1 MRHKPLLYLMAIL
14 VSSVLFLSN
23 SFNPPNAR
31 TGGPG
36 EGLCSDCHSGGS
48 FNGNVS
54 ITGIPTTVQ
63 ANQLYNVELTISA
76 TSGSPASGGFQ
87 LVALNSANEN
97 VGTLIVTNGAQT
109 GTNTEGGRTY
119 MEHRGPKS
127 FSGNTVTWEFDWEAP
142 AGPNNEDITFYFVGN
157 MVNGNGGTSGDAVV
171 NTNFNTTLQGAADP
185 IVISIDQINP
195 VTCNGFSDGS
205 ITASASGGN
214 PPLTFEWSNGL
225 FGQTISGLS
234 AGTYQLTVSDVGGQT
249 ATAEATVTE
258 PQVLVVAEVS
268 AEPFTCNGP
277 ATIVVEATGG
287 TPNYVYNWSD
297 GTTGNTIMLSPQD
310 LPVDVTVTDDNDCTA
325 VLTITTI
332 PQDNN
337 PPLAVAAG
345 GTLTCSNP
353 SVTLSSAGS
362 DQGPCFEFAWTDPQ
376 GNFLS
381 NMMNPVVNM
390 PGTYNLVVTNICNGC
405 TATADAIVLEDI
417 ESPVITI
424 SGVDTITC
432 NLPVVEIDVCGLQG
446 ILWNWTT
453 NNGNIVYG
461 ADSCIVGVNAGG
473 TYVVTATD
481 TINGCID
488 TAQVE
493 VFEFLIPNPFVDSIQ
508 HVSCFGEADGYV
520 LLGVNGGQ
528 PPLEYLWPDSST
540 LNERNDLSAGSYA
553 VSVTDSLGCI
563 ASINITIT
571 QPAQILANLV
581 LTDETAPDAD
591 DGTATVSPQ
600 GGMGS
605 FEILWSTGDTTNVI
619 EDLAPGQYC
628 VTITDSIGCSQVAC
642 GSVQP
647 FGCALAVSPEVA
659 NVDCHGDST
668 GSIQL
673 SIENGVGP
681 VEIIWNTGQT
691 EAIISN
697 LPAGTYTATISDSL
711 GCSVN
716 IEVDLTEPEN
726 PISVAVDSIQN
737 TKGSEMDGGIFISP
751 SGGSPS
757 YSFEWTDTLG
767 VIVGTAED
775 LENVGAGT
783 YTLVVTD
790 DLGCSQTFQFMVGTS
805 ASEPLWM
812 ADLAIYPNPVSAS
825 LYIELPTY
833 GQFVTTL
840 SSQDGVMIHTNAAG
854 SGQKVMDM
862 SNLPSGVYLLRVLD
876 EQGGMA
882 VFRIMK

>member
-14 VSSVLFLSN
+14 VSSILFLSN
-23 SFNPPNAR
+23 AFNPPNAR
-31 TGGPG
+31 TGAPG
-36 EGLCSDCHSGGS
+36 EGLCSNCHSGGS
-48 FNGNVS
+48 FQGTVS
-54 ITGIPTTVQ
+54 ISGIPSTVE
-63 ANQLYNVELTISA
+63 ANQLYSVELTITA
-76 TSGSPASGGFQ
+76 TSGSPSAAGFQ
-87 LVALNSANEN
+87 LVALNSSNQN
-97 VGTLIVTNGAQT
+97 IGTLIVTNGAQT
-109 GTNTEGGRTY
+109 GVNTEGGRTY
-119 MEHRGPKS
+119 MEQRGAKS

-157 MVNGNGGTSGDAVV
+157 MVNGNGNTSGDAVV
-171 NTNFNTTLQGAADP
+171 NTNFSTTLQGAADP
-185 IVISIDQINP
+185 IVISIVGIEHVP
-195 VTCNGFSDGS
+195 CNGLSEGIIS
-205 ITASASGGN
+205 ASATGGS

-225 FGQTISGLS
+225 FGETISGLS

-258 PQVLVVAEVS
+258 PPVLVVAEVS

-287 TPNYVYNWSD
+287 TPNYEYSWSN
-297 GTTGNTIMLSPQD
+297 GASGNTIMLSPQD
-310 LPVDVTVTDDNDCTA
+310 LPVDVTVTDGNDCTS

-345 GTLTCSNP
+345 GTITCSNP

-362 DQGPCFEFAWTDPQ
+362 DQGPCFEYAWTDPQ

-405 TATADAIVLEDI
+405 TATADAIVIGDI

-432 NLPVVEIDVCGLQG
+432 NLSVVEIDVCGLQG
-446 ILWNWTT
+446 IQWNWTT
-453 NNGNIVYG
+453 VNGNIAYG

-481 TINGCID
+481 PGNGCID

-493 VFEFLIPNPFVDSIQ
+493 VFELLSPNPFVDSIQ

-528 PPLEYLWPDSST
+528 PPLEYLWPDSSM
-540 LNERNDLSAGSYA
+540 LNERSDLGAGSYA
-553 VSVTDSLGCI
+553 VSVTDSLGCN
-563 ASINITIT
+563 ATINITIT

-600 GGMGS
+600 GGIGT
-605 FEILWSTGDTTNVI
+605 FEILWSTGDTISTI
-619 EDLAPGQYC
+619 EGLAPGQYC
-628 VTITDSIGCSQVAC
+628 VTITDSTGCSQVAC
-642 GSVQP
+642 GTVQP
-647 FGCALAVSPEVA
+647 FGCNLAVSAELN
-659 NVDCHGDST
+659 NVDCYGDST

-673 SIENGVGP
+673 SITNGVGP

-691 EAIISN
+691 EAMISN
-697 LPAGTYTATISDSL
+697 LQAGNYSATITDSL
-711 GCSVN
+711 GCAQN
-716 IEVDLTEPEN
+716 IGIEVTEPEN
-726 PISVAVDSIQN
+726 PISVAVDSTLNAQ
-737 TKGSEMDGGIFISP
+737 GSEMNGGIFITP
-751 SGGSPS
+751 SGGNPS
-757 YSFEWTDTLG
+757 YSFEWFDALG
-767 VIVGTAED
+767 EIVSTAED

-790 DLGCSQTFQFMVGTS
+790 DSGCSRTFQFMVGTS
-805 ASEPLWM
+805 ATAPLWV

-840 SSQDGVMIHTNAAG
+840 SSQDGVMIHTNAAA
-854 SGQKVMDM
+854 SGQQVLDM
-862 SNLPSGVYLLRVLD
+862 SNLPSGVYLLRVVD
-876 EQGGMA
+876 EQGGMG